1 MFGLN
6 VTFDVTEF
14 VLSNL
19 YIFESFNQP
28 INSSSSVS
36 AIVGVSSPTKLYPCL
51 NLSILLPSAIST
63 APCTLDVLTV
73 CVVSRVIVLI
83 CLFT

>member
-6 VTFDVTEF
+6 VTFDVTEL

-19 YIFESFNQP
+19 YTFEPCNHP
-28 INSSSSVS
+28 LNSYSSVS
-36 AIVGVSSPTKLYPCL
+36 ANIGVSSPTKLYPCL
-51 NLSILLPSAIST
+51 NLSVLLPFAIST

-73 CVVSRVIVLI
+73 CFVSRVIVLI